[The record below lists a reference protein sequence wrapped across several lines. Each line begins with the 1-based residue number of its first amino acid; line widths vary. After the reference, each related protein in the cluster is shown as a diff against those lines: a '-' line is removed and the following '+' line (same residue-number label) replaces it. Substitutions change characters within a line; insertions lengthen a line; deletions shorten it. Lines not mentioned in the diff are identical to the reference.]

1 MAFFGASLS
10 QVNGVFARVVNDFA
24 VLILRP
30 LTPSVAAADRAT
42 APGRR
47 TPVPSIGTMAYL
59 KDAEAFLAKLPSISL
74 EGMDQLGVQSSVKLQ
89 MAPCESQGHKVSFV
103 APSSP

>member
-1 MAFFGASLS
+1 M
-10 QVNGVFARVVNDFA
+10 VNDFA
-24 VLILRP
+24 VLTLRP
-30 LTPSVAAADRAT
+30 PTPSLVAADWAI

-59 KDAEAFLAKLPSISL
+59 KHAEAFLAKLPSISM

-89 MAPCESQGHKVSFV
+89 MAPCETQGHKVSSV